1 MEAGGGKVVS
11 RLEDFLGNA
20 RGILR
25 GGSGSTYVRAAAEIA
40 GRILPFAG
48 AICIGAV
55 LGYFLMSSFGAFL
68 TDLNFGLRMAGLSG
82 GLSVQQSLGAE
93 NAPTLKDFV
102 DANPFGATLRKA
114 EKAPEI
120 KTPEKPK
127 PPEPGP
133 GESLKGVALS
143 GTFPG
148 IAALFTENKNERIV
162 IRGDKIN
169 GYALVEVTPYDVV
182 LSGDKE
188 KVVLSLYYGP
198 AQTPVTKGQGK
209 TATVQPTP
217 QSKEPPPAANEVKA
231 ATATEQGVID
241 RDLVNRMLM
250 NPFDEMKRFRL
261 RPKFEGAQASGIEV
275 QWLDKESILTKLGVE
290 QGDVLQSVNGI
301 PIRNMG
307 DVANAINSLMGG
319 SRFDVQVVRGGA
331 EMPLSYTVK

>member
-1 MEAGGGKVVS
+1 MS
-11 RLEDFLGNA
+11 RFEDFLGNA
-20 RGILR
+20 RGFLR
-25 GGSGSTYVRAAAEIA
+25 GGSGSAYLNTSAAVAE
-40 GRILPFAG
+40 RVLPFV
-48 AICIGAV
+48 GAV
-55 LGYFLMSSFGAFL
+55 CVGVVLGFFLMSSFGAFL

-114 EKAPEI
+114 EKATE
-120 KTPEKPK
+120 KKAAEKPK
-127 PPEPGP
+127 AADAGT
-133 GESLKGVALS
+133 GDGLKGVALS

-182 LSGDKE
+182 LSSDKD
-188 KVVLSLYYGP
+188 KMVLSLYYGP
-198 AQTPVTKGQGK
+198 AQAPVTKGQGK

-217 QSKEPPPAANEVKA
+217 QSKEPTPGADEVKA

-261 RPKFEGAQASGIEV
+261 RPKFEGAQASGIEI

-307 DVANAINSLMGG
+307 DVANAINSLLGG
-319 SRFDVQVVRGGA
+319 SRFDVQVVRGGK
-331 EMPLSYTVK
+331 ETPLSYTVK